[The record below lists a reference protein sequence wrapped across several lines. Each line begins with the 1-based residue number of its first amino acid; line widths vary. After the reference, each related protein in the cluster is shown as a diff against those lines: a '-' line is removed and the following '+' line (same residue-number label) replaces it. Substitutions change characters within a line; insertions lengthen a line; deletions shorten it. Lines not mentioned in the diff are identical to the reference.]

1 MNASTVQVVI
11 WHRDRPFTFTLPAP
25 TRVPV
30 RQLVLQLLTL
40 AGEALPESGW
50 WLQAGGLRLDPEA
63 APPYQETPTGYRCE
77 LTVVEEK
84 AGDRTVAGV
93 SQPAVEAEEEDLLC
107 ESATDLVLPG
117 VQGEIA
123 EEETTDSLLDESEE
137 DFDEEMPV
145 PPARRRAR
153 TIEASAPA
161 VKKGKGGK
169 ASVAV
174 DEDEDEASAPA
185 ASTRWGQS
193 AAPDP
198 RRRHNATVRYYS
210 QMNPDRVYPLVVILS
225 REQLEAVRRKGVKE
239 GKQELSLRSEA
250 DVEVEPVLPGCY
262 CYPPRRTASVR
273 DDQAECRFWVVP
285 HVRGPVRGAVVQF
298 KQDGAHLAE
307 IPLEISVVDSA
318 FVRLAALATLC
329 LPFVT
334 ALLRHFELDFESQ
347 LTKRFSVYLTL
358 LNYLISVLR
367 PEWLALGLV
376 GLTAVAAWWVRPRER
391 ESFWDLARN
400 QSAGRG
406 WWRQTV
412 EAVQGGM
419 RQGLRIGLLS
429 GGVGLLLSGA
439 IVGLA
444 VYQERWEQTSVTAQ
458 YLLLAFPAAAAAL
471 GWLVGFAVAFFEEWG
486 AE

>member
-84 AGDRTVAGV
+84 AGAGDRTVAGV

-107 ESATDLVLPG
+107 ESATDFALPG
-117 VQGEIA
+117 VSGEITEEEAGASDLDEDWEA
-123 EEETTDSLLDESEE
+123 EE
-137 DFDEEMPV
+137 
-145 PPARRRAR
+145 
-153 TIEASAPA
+153 APSRKTA
-161 VKKGKGGK
+161 GKHR
-169 ASVAV
+169 SI
-174 DEDEDEASAPA
+174 EASAPA
-185 ASTRWGQS
+185 ASTRWGRS
-193 AAPDP
+193 AGPGL
-198 RRRHNATVRYYS
+198 RRVHNATVRYYS
-210 QMNPDRVYPLVVILS
+210 QMNPDRVYPLVIILS
-225 REQLEAVRRKGVKE
+225 REQLEAVRKKGVSE
-239 GKQELSLRSEA
+239 GKKELSLQSEA

-285 HVRGPVRGAVVQF
+285 HVRGPVRGAAVHF
-298 KQDGAHLAE
+298 KQDGTHLAE

-318 FVRLAALATLC
+318 FVRLAALATVC
-329 LPFVT
+329 LPFIT

-347 LTKRFSVYLTL
+347 LTRRFSVYLTL

-444 VYQERWEQTSVTAQ
+444 VYQERWEQTSVNAQ